1 MSTRWSHSFPF
12 SFRFEGRYLHL
23 LKYTKSI
30 LHKLKDIGS
39 IYNKK
44 QNWSFACSWC
54 QSLNIIYARKLWFCL
69 SFSLKLISV
78 LHYILVDEEIEI
90 QIWRWSQSNSKASP
104 SISEPF
110 RLLRWLIVWTI
121 YSLPF
126 FYFLAKRH
134 WLKAEALGIGVARFK
149 CSPWNIYIIP
159 LFHVFSCT
167 SLVG

>member
-90 QIWRWSQSNSKASP
+90 QIWVWCFILNCRRWLQSNSKASP

-121 YSLPF
+121 YSLPSF
-126 FYFLAKRH
+126 FFFGK
-134 WLKAEALGIGVARFK
+134 EALTQSWGLGNWCRKVQMLPLK
-149 CSPWNIYIIP
+149 YI
-159 LFHVFSCT
+159 
-167 SLVG
+167 